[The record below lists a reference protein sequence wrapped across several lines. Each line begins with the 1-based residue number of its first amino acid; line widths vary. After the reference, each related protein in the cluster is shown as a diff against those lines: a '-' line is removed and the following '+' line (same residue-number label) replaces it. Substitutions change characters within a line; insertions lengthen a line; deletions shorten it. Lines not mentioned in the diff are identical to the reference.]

1 MQLQEAIADPEARHA
16 KHPKDNIPACMH
28 RTGISRSC
36 RQTKDLNP
44 NIVYIHYAINPFA
57 YMHACMQHAKKPE
70 AAAGIHRCVA
80 KGGNV
85 NERGDPAI
93 TKSTVSELRASK
105 PCNDDE
111 TGSLVGPAAPLLL
124 RWSLNTAAS
133 EWSVITFTVPE
144 RKKKRF
150 IPTAKHSH
158 YYDIS
163 NCLCTSIYMGAAG
176 GGAVEKSSAIYT
188 DCGHKS
194 KQKQM
199 IRRDS

>member
-1 MQLQEAIADPEARHA
+1 MQVQEAIPDPEAGHA

-36 RQTKDLNP
+36 KQTNDLNP
-44 NIVYIHYAINPFA
+44 NIVYIHYAINRFA

-70 AAAGIHRCVA
+70 AAVGIHRCVA

-124 RWSLNTAAS
+124 RCSLNTAAS
-133 EWSVITFTVPE
+133 EWSVITFTAPDRTKE
-144 RKKKRF
+144 KRNLK
-150 IPTAKHSH
+150 AKHSH
-158 YYDIS
+158 YYVI
-163 NCLCTSIYMGAAG
+163 
-176 GGAVEKSSAIYT
+176 
-188 DCGHKS
+188 
-194 KQKQM
+194 
-199 IRRDS
+199 

>member
-1 MQLQEAIADPEARHA
+1 MHAQNRDLEKLQ
-16 KHPKDNIPACMH
+16 
-28 RTGISRSC
+28 
-36 RQTKDLNP
+36 QTKDLNP

-80 KGGNV
+80 KGGIG

-124 RWSLNTAAS
+124 RWSLNTATS
-133 EWSVITFTVPE
+133 ELSVITFTAPE
-144 RKKKRF
+144 RKKEKKDL
-150 IPTAKHSH
+150 TAKYSH
-158 YYDIS
+158 YYVI
-163 NCLCTSIYMGAAG
+163 
-176 GGAVEKSSAIYT
+176 
-188 DCGHKS
+188 
-194 KQKQM
+194 
-199 IRRDS
+199 

>member
-1 MQLQEAIADPEARHA
+1 MFLCDPVSVHASKDSHSWIKTLRNPCMQVQEAIADPEARHA

-36 RQTKDLNP
+36 KQTKDLNP
-44 NIVYIHYAINPFA
+44 NIVYIHYAINRFA

-124 RWSLNTAAS
+124 RCSLNTAAS
-133 EWSVITFTVPE
+133 EWSVITFTAPE
-144 RKKKRF
+144 RKKEKRNLK
-150 IPTAKHSH
+150 AKHSH
-158 YYDIS
+158 YYVI
-163 NCLCTSIYMGAAG
+163 
-176 GGAVEKSSAIYT
+176 
-188 DCGHKS
+188 
-194 KQKQM
+194 
-199 IRRDS
+199 